1 MKRFTRVLLLAI
13 VGSFG
18 LAVGCMLAVS
28 ANPSLTGGPVA
39 WAGAVFVIFYF
50 SLCAVAVP
58 VCVGVLARRT
68 WREAA
73 GAAIPMI
80 TLAVS
85 VYALYGAVTGV
96 IRYRQAAARQ
106 RSIDVQRP
114 PQSLPATRP

>member
-18 LAVGCMLAVS
+18 LAVGCMLAVG

-58 VCVGVLARRT
+58 VSVGVLARRT

-96 IRYRQAAARQ
+96 LRYRQAAAKQRGIELQ
-106 RSIDVQRP
+106 RSSPSSPAARP
-114 PQSLPATRP
+114 